1 MANMDM
7 VKKAANSVQ
16 VKENNFSTFLTSDGV
31 KQKINQIIGS
41 DRGQRFIASVVSAVA
56 VNPALAECEHAT
68 ILSAALLGESLNLA
82 PSPQMGLY
90 YMVPFNDSKN
100 NRKVATFQM
109 GWKGYLQLAI
119 RTGYYEKIVV
129 TDIREGE
136 LVSYDPFNEEYQFKQ
151 IDNRDKAKVI
161 GYYAMFKLTT
171 GFIKKMY
178 WDIEKMQAHANQYSQ
193 AYRSDKKN
201 GWNNSFWTK
210 DFDAMA
216 MKTMLRQL
224 ISKWGTMSTEM
235 RSAFEKDMAVLNEEK
250 VEYVDNVPDVVI
262 DNVDT
267 SEVKGT
273 FFTEEE
279 IEKGVQK

>member
-151 IDNRDKAKVI
+151 IDNREKAKVI